1 MNVNSPLGQYSQIV
15 AAIVAVGV
23 IGIYAAGT
31 LLSVNV
37 EAIKEFALIA
47 LGAVFGSAAT
57 VNGVKRD
64 VQAIQTRLDK
74 ASIPA
79 AKNPI

>member
-1 MNVNSPLGQYSQIV
+1 MNSPLGVYSQIV

-23 IGIYAAGT
+23 IAGFVGGI
-31 LLSVNV
+31 LLGLNV
-37 EAIKEFALIA
+37 DPIKEFALIA

-64 VQAIQTRLDK
+64 VLAIQTRLDK

-79 AKNPI
+79 AKNSP